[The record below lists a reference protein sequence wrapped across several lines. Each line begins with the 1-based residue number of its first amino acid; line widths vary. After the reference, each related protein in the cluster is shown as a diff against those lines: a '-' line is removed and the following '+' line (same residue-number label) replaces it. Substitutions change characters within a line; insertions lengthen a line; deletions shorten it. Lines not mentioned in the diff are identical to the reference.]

1 MDWIKLNSDMFR
13 DEKILLLPN
22 DEAICIWIRLLCL
35 AGRMENDGVF
45 LLKEDTP
52 YTVAQLATIMGKPK
66 VTVKEAL
73 AMFETL
79 GMIDVSNDVI
89 TITNWCKH
97 QVNSDTRERYK
108 AANRERQRRYQEKH
122 KRVSNGVSNGISNT
136 GITGPEKEEE
146 KEEEIDK
153 ENIKKKSVSKR
164 TKNVIHDY
172 EEHHYTEEDFKDIYL
187 DLSNPEF
194 DLQAAGRKDGE

>member
-1 MDWIKLNSDMFR
+1 MDWIKLNTDMFR

-22 DEAICIWIRLLCL
+22 DETICIWIRLLCL
-35 AGRMENDGVF
+35 AGRMENDGIF
-45 LLKEDTP
+45 LLKEDVP

-73 AMFETL
+73 STFEAL

-97 QVNSDTRERYK
+97 QVANDARERYK
-108 AANRERQRRYQEKH
+108 AANRERQKRYQEKH
-122 KRVSNGVSNGISNT
+122 KRVSNGVSNGISN
-136 GITGPEKEEE
+136 GEITAVEKEEE

-153 ENIKKKSVSKR
+153 ENIKKKNVSKR
-164 TKNVIHDY
+164 MKSCVHDY
-172 EEHHYTEEDFKDIYL
+172 QEHKYTEADFD
-187 DLSNPEF
+187 DLYDPTKPQF
-194 DLQAAGRKDGE
+194 DLQAASEEK